1 MALFSTKKILFRYF
15 FQSLQSKEFLV
26 HHYSESLENALQWIS
41 RYSFLPLSS
50 SWNDEAGGLFGF
62 SAVMLDRRRH
72 ICTMQMCYDDD
83 LPTEVPTATYPKNLF
98 SVIVV
103 NAHTIRVFFIACK
116 IQTPTRLTYVG
127 EDSLFSEILAFL

>member
-1 MALFSTKKILFRYF
+1 
-15 FQSLQSKEFLV
+15 
-26 HHYSESLENALQWIS
+26 
-41 RYSFLPLSS
+41 
-50 SWNDEAGGLFGF
+50 
-62 SAVMLDRRRH
+62 MLDRRRH
-72 ICTMQMCYDDD
+72 ICTMQMCYDDEKVFLVGGCRYCD